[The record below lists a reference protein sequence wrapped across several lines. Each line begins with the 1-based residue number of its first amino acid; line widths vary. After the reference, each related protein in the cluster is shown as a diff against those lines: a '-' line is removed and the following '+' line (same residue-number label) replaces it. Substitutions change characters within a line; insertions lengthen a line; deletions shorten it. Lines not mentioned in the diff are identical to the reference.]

1 MSVPSLYFGEENE
14 EMETSGALN
23 ENIPQQS
30 SLVDL
35 HQIPG
40 ELWLTRRRIEAGVRE
55 QRKQRE
61 MLTNVQE
68 RLAQCRLER
77 TKQSKFERRITSPFR
92 LPRSHSPPNSSERF
106 APTCHLPDRPST
118 SHKRQQSS
126 TFAITTGD
134 EFSRNIFNEDESINI
149 PERQFRNRLT
159 ALEQQMERLNL
170 FTAQSLSSKLEEEN
184 FFQEKTKKEL
194 IIKRKTKELIEEFAK
209 LKRKINQLRENTKLE
224 LKEVNSE
231 FGERMDALMRQ
242 LKREIILLI
251 SSYEDAETRAEL
263 SENRLKEI
271 FEKIWAI
278 PSLNNENI
286 ENSFSSISFN
296 NYLPSMDNLIIAIRL
311 SIDRASSSSLEA
323 YRAKAREELTNERLK
338 NERELKNIE
347 REAKLQLE
355 RRESEWAAER
365 LELLTELEN
374 ERANKSIESE
384 KIEAKR
390 VEMDKSQL
398 RIQSLEEQLNRLST
412 ELAAER
418 NKYLTEL
425 IENNERFQTEIT
437 EYQTTIVDL
446 EEQLFAEQKE
456 RQTIKELT
464 NELKEAKNALNEELL
479 AASTR
484 LSNVETQLGIALQNT
499 EEITTKLRRE
509 GRDLAMKLVDT
520 EAEIETLKEQL
531 KTSEKRLK
539 KERDEWHADIERAD
553 KDWKAQSKLLTKAE
567 TQKKELIKELNIANS
582 KLNEIE
588 LKLESRIKKEQTLR
602 TELIKVK
609 EELAEERIQ
618 AENVFEE
625 KEKEFKKEMERLK
638 FELNERLNELTLAI
652 EKEAELT
659 VKLEDAEHRLT
670 KASELCKRLTKELD
684 ELSEKSF
691 VQTTSTE
698 KLLADLDEAKGE
710 IIIYKG
716 SLEEQKRRNIQL
728 ETEIRQLEKECVR
741 NENIF
746 EKWKNKEEKQKLN
759 IKEDL
764 NSLEILIK
772 NWEEKIFGNLLKNE
786 DKLTKRVK
794 ELIEE
799 LFRQNIK
806 KINEL
811 ENENVLYSN
820 KLISEQQKII
830 SNLKEEISLKN
841 NELNKLLNLFE
852 KSKNEKEIKLN
863 EEYSEAERDWLKRK
877 RILERRLEELE
888 QTLNIER
895 TENIKEIE
903 KVKFLI
909 KY

>member
-92 LPRSHSPPNSSERF
+92 LPRSHSPPNSSERLFVVFIIF
-106 APTCHLPDRPST
+106 APTYHLPDRPST
-118 SHKRQQSS
+118 SHKRQQIS
-126 TFAITTGD
+126 TFATTTGD
-134 EFSRNIFNEDESINI
+134 EFSRNIFNEDESI

-170 FTAQSLSSKLEEEN
+170 FTAQSLSSKLEEN

-194 IIKRKTKELIEEFAK
+194 IIKIKTKELIEEFIK

-231 FGERMDALMRQ
+231 FGERMESLMRQ
-242 LKREIILLI
+242 LKREIILKRRTLTDEVEKSKEKEINNLRAENQKLI

-263 SENRLKEI
+263 SENRLKEV
-271 FEKIWAI
+271 FERIWSI

-286 ENSFSSISFN
+286 ENSFSSISSN
-296 NYLPSMDNLIIAIRL
+296 NYLPSIDNLIIAIRL

-323 YRAKAREELTNERLK
+323 YRAQAREELINERLK
-338 NERELKNIE
+338 SEKELKNIE
-347 REAKLQLE
+347 KETKLQFE

-390 VEMDKSQL
+390 VEMDKSQM
-398 RIQSLEEQLNRLST
+398 RIQSLEEQLNRLSI
-412 ELAAER
+412 ELAFEK
-418 NKYLTEL
+418 NKYSTEL

-456 RQTIKELT
+456 RQTIQAVT
-464 NELKEAKNALNEELL
+464 NELKEAKNALNEKLL

-484 LSNVETQLGIALQNT
+484 LSNVESQLGIALQNT
-499 EEITTKLRRE
+499 EEITTTLRRE
-509 GRDLAMKLVDT
+509 GRDLANKLVDS

-539 KERDEWHADIERAD
+539 KERNEWHVDIERAD

-588 LKLESRIKKEQTLR
+588 HKLESRIQKEQTLR
-602 TELIKVK
+602 AELIKVR
-609 EELAEERIQ
+609 EELTEERIQ

-625 KEKEFKKEMERLK
+625 KEKEFKKE
-638 FELNERLNELTLAI
+638 
-652 EKEAELT
+652 
-659 VKLEDAEHRLT
+659 
-670 KASELCKRLTKELD
+670 
-684 ELSEKSF
+684 
-691 VQTTSTE
+691 
-698 KLLADLDEAKGE
+698 
-710 IIIYKG
+710 
-716 SLEEQKRRNIQL
+716 
-728 ETEIRQLEKECVR
+728 
-741 NENIF
+741 
-746 EKWKNKEEKQKLN
+746 
-759 IKEDL
+759 
-764 NSLEILIK
+764 
-772 NWEEKIFGNLLKNE
+772 
-786 DKLTKRVK
+786 
-794 ELIEE
+794 
-799 LFRQNIK
+799 
-806 KINEL
+806 
-811 ENENVLYSN
+811 
-820 KLISEQQKII
+820 
-830 SNLKEEISLKN
+830 
-841 NELNKLLNLFE
+841 
-852 KSKNEKEIKLN
+852 
-863 EEYSEAERDWLKRK
+863 
-877 RILERRLEELE
+877 LERYLVGED
-888 QTLNIER
+888 I
-895 TENIKEIE
+895 
-903 KVKFLI
+903 F
-909 KY
+909 

>member
-1 MSVPSLYFGEENE
+1 MLLFTPSVAAAFCSSYDKRRKYHKPLSLKGRGMSVPSLYFGEENE

-23 ENIPQQS
+23 ENIPQQIQ

-106 APTCHLPDRPST
+106 APTYHLPERPST
-118 SHKRQQSS
+118 SHKRQQIS
-126 TFAITTGD
+126 TFAISTGD

-184 FFQEKTKKEL
+184 FFEEKTKKEL
-194 IIKRKTKELIEEFAK
+194 IFQRKTKELIEEFIK

-231 FGERMDALMRQ
+231 FGERMEALIRQ
-242 LKREIILLI
+242 LKREMILKRRTFTDEVKKSKEKEINILRAENQKLI
-251 SSYEDAETRAEL
+251 SSYEDAENRAEL
-263 SENRLKEI
+263 SENRLKELL
-271 FEKIWAI
+271 ERIWSI
-278 PSLNNENI
+278 PSLNNEKI
-286 ENSFSSISFN
+286 ENSFSSISSAD
-296 NYLPSMDNLIIAIRL
+296 YLPSIDNLIIAIRL
-311 SIDRASSSSLEA
+311 SIDRASFSSLEA

-338 NERELKNIE
+338 SEKELKNIE

-365 LELLTELEN
+365 LELLTELED
-374 ERANKSIESE
+374 AKADKSIESE
-384 KIEAKR
+384 KMETKR
-390 VEMDKSQL
+390 AEMDKSQM
-398 RIQSLEEQLNRLST
+398 RIQSLEEQLNQIST
-412 ELAAER
+412 ELTAER
-418 NKYLTEL
+418 NKYLIEL
-425 IENNERFQTEIT
+425 TENNERFQAEIT
-437 EYQTTIVDL
+437 EYQATIANL

-456 RQTIKELT
+456 RQTIQILT
-464 NELKEAKNALNEELL
+464 DELKEAKIALNEELL
-479 AASTR
+479 EASTR
-484 LSNVETQLGIALQNT
+484 LSNVESQLAIALQNT
-499 EEITTKLRRE
+499 EEITNKLRRE
-509 GRDLAMKLVDT
+509 GRELANKLVDT

-588 LKLESRIKKEQTLR
+588 LKLESRIQKEQTLR
-602 TELIKVK
+602 TELIKLK

-618 AENVFEE
+618 TENVFEE

-638 FELNERLNELTLAI
+638 FELLERSNELTLTI
-652 EKEAELT
+652 EREAELT

-684 ELSEKSF
+684 ELSEKSS
-691 VQTTSTE
+691 VQNTSTE

-728 ETEIRQLEKECVR
+728 ETEIRQLEKERVR
-741 NENIF
+741 IENIF
-746 EKWKNKEEKQKLN
+746 EKWRNKEEKQKLN

-772 NWEEKIFGNLLKNE
+772 NWEEKIFGNLVKNE

-799 LFRQNIK
+799 LFIQNIK

-811 ENENVLYSN
+811 EIENNIYSN

-830 SNLKEEISLKN
+830 KLKE
-841 NELNKLLNLFE
+841 
-852 KSKNEKEIKLN
+852 
-863 EEYSEAERDWLKRK
+863 
-877 RILERRLEELE
+877 
-888 QTLNIER
+888 
-895 TENIKEIE
+895 
-903 KVKFLI
+903 
-909 KY
+909 

>member
-1 MSVPSLYFGEENE
+1 MLLFTPSVAAAFCSSYVKRRKHHKPLSLKGRGMSVPSLYFGEENE
-14 EMETSGALN
+14 EMEGTSGALN
-23 ENIPQQS
+23 ENIPHQIQ

-106 APTCHLPDRPST
+106 APTYHLPERPST
-118 SHKRQQSS
+118 SHRRQQIS
-126 TFAITTGD
+126 TFAISTGD

-194 IIKRKTKELIEEFAK
+194 IIQRKTKELIEEFIK

-231 FGERMDALMRQ
+231 FGERMETLMRQ
-242 LKREIILLI
+242 LKREMILKRHTFTDEVEKSKEREINILRAENQKLI

-263 SENRLKEI
+263 SENRLKELL
-271 FEKIWAI
+271 EKIWAI

-286 ENSFSSISFN
+286 ENPFSSISSD
-296 NYLPSMDNLIIAIRL
+296 NYLPSIDNLIIAIRL
-311 SIDRASSSSLEA
+311 SIDRASFSSLEA
-323 YRAKAREELTNERLK
+323 YRAQAREELTNERLK
-338 NERELKNIE
+338 SEKEFRNIE

-384 KIEAKR
+384 KMETKR
-390 VEMDKSQL
+390 VEMDKSQM
-398 RIQSLEEQLNRLST
+398 RIQSLEEQLNHLST
-412 ELAAER
+412 QLSDER
-418 NKYLTEL
+418 NKYLIKLT
-425 IENNERFQTEIT
+425 ENNERFQTEIT
-437 EYQTTIVDL
+437 EYQTTITDL

-456 RQTIKELT
+456 RQTIQILT
-464 NELKEAKNALNEELL
+464 NELKESKIALNEELL
-479 AASTR
+479 EASTR
-484 LSNVETQLGIALQNT
+484 LSNVESQLYIALKNT
-499 EEITTKLRRE
+499 EETTTKLRRE
-509 GRDLAMKLVDT
+509 GRELANKLVDT

-539 KERDEWHADIERAD
+539 KEREEWHSDIERAD

-588 LKLESRIKKEQTLR
+588 IKSESRIQKEQTLR
-602 TELIKVK
+602 TELIKLK

-618 AENVFEE
+618 AENISEE
-625 KEKEFKKEMERLK
+625 KEKEFKKELDRLK
-638 FELNERLNELTLAI
+638 FELLERSNELTLTI
-652 EKEAELT
+652 EREAELT

-691 VQTTSTE
+691 VQNTSTE

-728 ETEIRQLEKECVR
+728 ETEIRQLEKERVR
-741 NENIF
+741 IENIF
-746 EKWKNKEEKQKLN
+746 EKWKNKEQKQKLN

-772 NWEEKIFGNLLKNE
+772 NWEEKIFGNLVKNE
-786 DKLTKRVK
+786 NKLTKRVK

-799 LFRQNIK
+799 LFKQNIK

-811 ENENVLYSN
+811 ENGN
-820 KLISEQQKII
+820 
-830 SNLKEEISLKN
+830 
-841 NELNKLLNLFE
+841 F
-852 KSKNEKEIKLN
+852 
-863 EEYSEAERDWLKRK
+863 
-877 RILERRLEELE
+877 
-888 QTLNIER
+888 
-895 TENIKEIE
+895 
-903 KVKFLI
+903 
-909 KY
+909 